1 MSLKNTRSNPLQ
13 LQRRRGGQ
21 PGNCNARNNRGN
33 RFARGRRGNRGGGAP
48 LGNQNARRERDFL
61 DQALLSEY
69 QHIPAAVEWLER
81 HSREIREAAEEFAS
95 DRASYF
101 GSLGLTPD
109 VLSSRGLE
117 YKYRLYT
124 EPNLGVDDEE

>member
-1 MSLKNTRSNPLQ
+1 MSVKITPANPSPSP
-13 LQRRRGGQ
+13 RRRGGQ

-33 RFARGRRGNRGGGAP
+33 RFAHGKRGNRGGGAP
-48 LGNQNARRERDFL
+48 FANQNARRERNSL
-61 DQALLSEY
+61 DQTLLSEY
-69 QHIPAAVEWLER
+69 QHIPDAVEWLER
-81 HSREIREAAEEFAS
+81 HSQEIREAVEEFGP

-101 GSLGLTPD
+101 GSLGLTPE

-124 EPNLGVDDEE
+124 DPDFDTDGEE